1 MSAPL
6 AGAGPGLPPGL
17 SGMLLFDKPQGWT
30 SHDAVAAF
38 RRLLPKGTKVG
49 HCGTLDPLATGLLI
63 LLVGPCTRLQAR
75 MQGLDK
81 VYAGQI
87 RLGLSTDTGDI
98 TGKVLET
105 RALPPLDL
113 GRLQECLDSFSGF
126 QEMTAPA
133 YSAVKHKGKALYK
146 YARAG
151 LEVPV
156 KPRTCT
162 VLSWEALALAGP
174 DFEHRLVCS
183 SGTYVRSLA
192 ELVGRRLGCGAV
204 VLTLRRERIA
214 DLEIEDALTLDGL
227 RSLGPEALRQMLA
240 ASLPRLG
247 AVIAARAA
255 GRDKA

>member
-1 MSAPL
+1 MTSPYP
-6 AGAGPGLPPGL
+6 GAGPGLLPGL

-38 RRLLPKGTKVG
+38 RRMLPKGTKVG

-81 VYAGQI
+81 VYAGKI
-87 RLGLSTDTGDI
+87 RLGLTTDTGDI

-105 RALPPLDL
+105 KPLPPLD
-113 GRLQECLDSFSGF
+113 REKVQACLDSFAGF

-162 VLSWEALALAGP
+162 VRSWQALSLDGL
-174 DFEHRLVCS
+174 DFEHRLLCS

-214 DLEIEDALTLDGL
+214 DFGIEDALTLDEL
-227 RSLGPEALRQMLA
+227 KNLDAAALRQML
-240 ASLPRLG
+240 
-247 AVIAARAA
+247 
-255 GRDKA
+255 

>member
-1 MSAPL
+1 MNPL
-6 AGAGPGLPPGL
+6 SV
-17 SGMLLFDKPQGWT
+17 SGMLLFDKPAGWT

-38 RRLLPKGTKVG
+38 RRMLPAGSKVG

-81 VYAGQI
+81 VYAGKI
-87 RLGLSTDTGDI
+87 RLGLATDTGDV

-105 RALPPLDL
+105 RPVPPLDL
-113 GRLQECLDSFSGF
+113 ARIQACLDGLRGVLDIP
-126 QEMTAPA
+126 APA
-133 YSAVKHKGKALYK
+133 YSAVKYKGKALYK

-151 LEVPV
+151 IAVPP

-162 VLSWEALALAGP
+162 VYAWSALALESP
-174 DFEHRLVCS
+174 DFEHRLTCS

-192 ELVGRRLGCGAV
+192 ELVGRKLGCGGA

-214 DLEIEDALTLDGL
+214 GFRVEDAITLEAARKLDLPSLRRLLTS
-227 RSLGPEALRQMLA
+227 SLARLGETLA
-240 ASLPRLG
+240 AK
-247 AVIAARAA
+247 AA
-255 GRDKA
+255 